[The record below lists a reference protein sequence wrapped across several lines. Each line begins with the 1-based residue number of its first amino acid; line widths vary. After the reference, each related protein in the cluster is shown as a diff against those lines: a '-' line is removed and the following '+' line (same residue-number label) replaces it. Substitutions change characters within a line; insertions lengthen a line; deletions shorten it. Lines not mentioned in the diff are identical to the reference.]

1 MNRRYLRRR
10 YRRNRHPARPCRQRP
25 GPGPER
31 LEERVQARA
40 RELFGAPLEEVAPDP
55 LLRQVVQ
62 NAIAAGLRQ
71 PVRLIPA
78 DVLEMADRLREDGI
92 VITPSACDPRDLPVP
107 RNLGI
112 SLSDA
117 VLEER
122 YGSI

>member
-1 MNRRYLRRR
+1 
-10 YRRNRHPARPCRQRP
+10 
-25 GPGPER
+25 
-31 LEERVQARA
+31 VQARA

-78 DVLEMADRLREDGI
+78 DVLELADRLREDGI
-92 VITPSACDPRDLPVP
+92 VVTPSACDPRDLPVP
-107 RNLGI
+107 KDLGI

-122 YGSI
+122 YGRL